1 MDFFNLATFVKKIF
15 YFIFVFHLF
24 NRITILVR
32 EVKDPYVA
40 MLTPQMLYFIIF
52 LSYKD
57 MLYSPF
63 EQFRDKVLNYINGV
77 EVAGNRFVLVYGD
90 LQILQTVMS
99 AVSTFV
105 STGIAYS
112 LQVAPFIILLVCV
125 LQVLDFFFSY
135 QLSTVRINL
144 QSTYLFNVMR
154 KLYKFMYHMTLD
166 YLGRNGEVHFPFF
179 FFLFVFIAFLNVIGL
194 IPYSFSLTSQLVVTI
209 SMSFIIWYG
218 IIVLGLERMG
228 AQFFASFVPIGLPR
242 ILSPALMFI
251 ELVSYV
257 FRMFSLA
264 LRLFANVVAGHI
276 LFELLGMFIYKAIF
290 ISNGFTIFTVFIV
303 LISSVFISVLVL
315 FELFVCVLQAYIF
328 TILSLIYTRDV
339 YFLDFFE

>member
-1 MDFFNLATFVKKIF
+1 
-15 YFIFVFHLF
+15 
-24 NRITILVR
+24 
-32 EVKDPYVA
+32 
-40 MLTPQMLYFIIF
+40 
-52 LSYKD
+52 

-63 EQFRDKVLNYINGV
+63 EQFRDKVLNYFNGL

-90 LQILQTVMS
+90 LYIIQTVL
-99 AVSTFV
+99 ATLSTFV
-105 STGIAYS
+105 RTGVAFG

-135 QLSTVRINL
+135 QLSMVRRRI
-144 QSTYLFNVMR
+144 QSNYFSYAIR
-154 KLYKFMYHMTLD
+154 RFYRFMYETTLD
-166 YLGRNGEVHFPFF
+166 YLGRNGEVQFPFF

-228 AQFFASFVPIGLPR
+228 AHFFACFVPIGLPR
-242 ILSPALMFI
+242 ALSPALMLI

-290 ISNGFTIFTVFIV
+290 MSNGFTIFTVFIV

-339 YFLDFFE
+339 YFIDFLE

>member
-1 MDFFNLATFVKKIF
+1 MV
-15 YFIFVFHLF
+15 
-24 NRITILVR
+24 
-32 EVKDPYVA
+32 
-40 MLTPQMLYFIIF
+40 YFIIF
-52 LSYKD
+52 LTYKD

-90 LQILQTVMS
+90 LYILQTVM
-99 AVSTFV
+99 ATVSTFV

-135 QLSTVRINL
+135 QLSMVRINL

-154 KLYKFMYHMTLD
+154 KLYRFMYHMTLD
-166 YLGRNGEVHFPFF
+166 YLGRNGRYIFHF

-228 AQFFASFVPIGLPR
+228 AQFFASFCTNR
-242 ILSPALMFI
+242 IATYFVTSI
-251 ELVSYV
+251 
-257 FRMFSLA
+257 
-264 LRLFANVVAGHI
+264 NVH
-276 LFELLGMFIYKAIF
+276 
-290 ISNGFTIFTVFIV
+290 
-303 LISSVFISVLVL
+303 
-315 FELFVCVLQAYIF
+315 
-328 TILSLIYTRDV
+328 
-339 YFLDFFE
+339 